1 MTFCPEWLTE
11 SKNLRTDNFLY
22 LWVYLVFFNG
32 LWVIIPL
39 YMLWQSWR
47 EMKMYL
53 GKGEVEIDLM
63 EDRKVESKTYNIRTR
78 SKGKKQK

>member
-53 GKGEVEIDLM
+53 GNGEVEIDLM